1 MPNNNNS
8 TSPKPLKP
16 SKSNSFFNCKKTNL
30 YSFLALLCILSYL
43 LGSYQNTTTSNTTK
57 TKNFQNN
64 KITPQCIQTNPNQN
78 LNPKTK
84 TTHLDFFSHHN
95 LTDPTT
101 SSSTKNSQ
109 NNHYPSCTPKL
120 TDYTP
125 CEDHARSLKYTRNKM
140 IYRERHCPKKN
151 EILKCRVPAPNGYK
165 NPFPWPT
172 SRDMAWYAN
181 VPYRHLTVEKA
192 VQNWIRFD
200 GDRFR
205 FPGGGTMFPNGADKY
220 IDDIAKLIN
229 LQDGSVRTAVDTG
242 CGVSL
247 FSFLF
252 SFYLFY
258 FRFVLR
264 VDR

>member
-8 TSPKPLKP
+8 TSPKPFKP

-78 LNPKTK
+78 PKTTKQNQKTK

-101 SSSTKNSQ
+101 SSSTKSSQ

-125 CEDHARSLKYTRNKM
+125 CEDHARSLKYTRDKM

-252 SFYLFY
+252 SLFSIC
-258 FRFVLR
+258 FPS
-264 VDR
+264 